1 MGGPRNG
8 GGGGRKRK
16 RTFEKRFRRTK
27 RRYTEGLEQRDV
39 DQIQDEIIK
48 IKRGTYKDEKPDI
61 DKPGQAQFK
70 CIICARYFI
79 NKNVLTLHKKTKKHK
94 KMLKK
99 VSQPQ
104 YTQKEADKC
113 GGLGREETVKN
124 GAHQIGQ
131 RPFQRQSNVQLM
143 TMDQ

>member
-27 RRYTEGLEQRDV
+27 RRYCEGLRQKDV
-39 DQIQDEIIK
+39 DQIQDDIIK
-48 IKRGTYKDEKPDI
+48 IKRGTLSREKHDI
-61 DKPGQAQFK
+61 DKPGSGQFK

-79 NKNVLTLHKKTKKHK
+79 NKNVLLIHKKTKKHK

-99 VSQPQ
+99 VIRPQ

-113 GGLGREETVKN
+113 GGLGREERTNKQ
-124 GAHQIGQ
+124 GGHQILQ
-131 RPFQRQSNVQLM
+131 RFKQQTNTTFM
-143 TMDQ
+143 TIDQ

>member
-1 MGGPRNG
+1 MGGPRHG
-8 GGGGRKRK
+8 GGGGTKRK

-27 RRYTEGLEQRDV
+27 RRYSQGLRQKDV

-48 IKRGTYKDEKPDI
+48 IKRGTFKPQQPDIEKPGM
-61 DKPGQAQFK
+61 GQIK

-79 NKNVLTLHKKTKKHK
+79 NKNVLAIHKKTKKHK

-99 VSQPQ
+99 VIRPQ

-113 GGLGREETVKN
+113 GGLGREELPTKGHKMLN
-124 GAHQIGQ
+124 
-131 RPFQRQSNVQLM
+131 RFKRQSNVQLI
-143 TMDQ
+143 TVDQ